1 MYSHL
6 LDRKYTW
13 PILTIIDFDISPCP
27 ILRIVKPRYLHHDV
41 TIHQKGTG
49 SKIIEGSIIW
59 RWRDLADSRI
69 RSLAP
74 VFERSSEVPRIEF
87 LGYRVKRSRN
97 PLLHNQERARKLIEM
112 EKPVPCTKAMVQL
125 EKRLRGITR
134 EREREREK
142 EKKKDISG
150 SISSSF
156 LFPIRYGVLPR
167 SRLVGWLVGWYHC
180 FTLRWTPKIRKGK
193 ERGKGTDRGNAPV
206 ASRSAGFH
214 SVSSLSV
221 GCALHAGCLLLRG
234 QIDRLWKLAVRSSL
248 HASASFSRDPLL
260 ASRISPSARDIH
272 MNVEVEAR
280 RGKVA
285 GLNIPEWNRLYRGIM
300 DP

>member
-134 EREREREK
+134 ERERERK
-142 EKKKDISG
+142 RKKKIFLAASLPRF
-150 SISSSF
+150 SF
-156 LFPIRYGVLPR
+156 LSVTASFLDRV
-167 SRLVGWLVGWYHC
+167 WLVGWSVGI
-180 FTLRWTPKIRKGK
+180 T
-193 ERGKGTDRGNAPV
+193 
-206 ASRSAGFH
+206 ASRYDGH
-214 SVSSLSV
+214 RKYEREKSV
-221 GCALHAGCLLLRG
+221 GRVRTEGMPRLLRDLQDFIAFPLCLLAVRCMLAVFCFAAKSIGYENSRCAPRYTLLPPFLAILSSRHASLLLRV
-234 QIDRLWKLAVRSSL
+234 IFTWTWKLKLAAVT
-248 HASASFSRDPLL
+248 
-260 ASRISPSARDIH
+260 
-272 MNVEVEAR
+272 
-280 RGKVA
+280 
-285 GLNIPEWNRLYRGIM
+285 
-300 DP
+300 

>member
-41 TIHQKGTG
+41 TIHQKATG

-74 VFERSSEVPRIEF
+74 VFERSSEVSRIEF

-134 EREREREK
+134 ERERERER
-142 EKKKDISG
+142 EKKRYFWQHLFLVSLSYPLRRPS
-150 SISSSF
+150 SIAF
-156 LFPIRYGVLPR
+156 
-167 SRLVGWLVGWYHC
+167 GWLVGRLVSLLHA
-180 FTLRWTPKIRKGK
+180 TMDTENTKGK
-193 ERGKGTDRGNAPV
+193 RAWEGYGQRECP
-206 ASRSAGFH
+206 
-214 SVSSLSV
+214 
-221 GCALHAGCLLLRG
+221 GCFAIC
-234 QIDRLWKLAVRSSL
+234 
-248 HASASFSRDPLL
+248 
-260 ASRISPSARDIH
+260 RIS
-272 MNVEVEAR
+272 
-280 RGKVA
+280 
-285 GLNIPEWNRLYRGIM
+285 
-300 DP
+300 